1 METDWV
7 LSSEVELGLVSPQQ
21 NQRYY
26 CSFHLVGLKLWKIKQ
41 DQQLNQDIH
50 ITSKRQL
57 LWVNVLYFPFVWT
70 TGKLHTWVVFPHHRY
85 WWAVI
90 LPTRLPC
97 QNNNQTI
104 TTENLFSFPTF
115 SLLLTC
121 KSQRVKMLV
130 IPLFNTQNKCFWLRV
145 CKVHVTLLV
154 PWPHIVVAALYKLI

>member
-7 LSSEVELGLVSPQQ
+7 LSSEVELGLVSHQQ

-70 TGKLHTWVVFPHHRY
+70 TSKLHTWVVFPHHRY

-90 LPTRLPC
+90 LPTRLLC
-97 QNNNQTI
+97 QNNNNRKFVFISHFFPLTHLQESKSKGADNTI
-104 TTENLFSFPTF
+104 IQYTQQMF
-115 SLLLTC
+115 
-121 KSQRVKMLV
+121 LV
-130 IPLFNTQNKCFWLRV
+130 ACL
-145 CKVHVTLLV
+145 
-154 PWPHIVVAALYKLI
+154 